1 VKLAPRAVDERDDKL
16 LSSLSCC
23 FLFCGWQHKR
33 TLSRTHIL
41 TRTYT
46 HTHTW
51 VIFGLTRIQYR
62 DGGGGGVG
70 GNVYTVY
77 YPALGWLGVRGACL
91 AHTHTHTHTHIF
103 MYIHICI
110 YIYIYIYM
118 YIYVCIYI
126 YMYISKYIYYLYVF
140 IFNSINQFGRRWSLR
155 RVLWTSA
162 TTRPLMWFSV
172 LRLTHTYTHGWTFGF
187 QANWF
192 IKVPTVAS
200 GPSRRS
206 AAGLRRRRTRRTS

>member
-1 VKLAPRAVDERDDKL
+1 M
-16 LSSLSCC
+16 
-23 FLFCGWQHKR
+23 LFFVLRLTTQTHPL
-33 TLSRTHIL
+33 THAHTHTHIH
-41 TRTYT
+41 TYT
-46 HTHTW
+46 HLGDLRVDPNSIPW
-51 VIFGLTRIQYR
+51 WGWGGCRGECVYCLLPSPGLTR
-62 DGGGGGVG
+62 GSGCMLS
-70 GNVYTVY
+70 
-77 YPALGWLGVRGACL
+77 P
-91 AHTHTHTHTHIF
+91 HTHTHTHTHIF
-103 MYIHICI
+103 IYIHIYI